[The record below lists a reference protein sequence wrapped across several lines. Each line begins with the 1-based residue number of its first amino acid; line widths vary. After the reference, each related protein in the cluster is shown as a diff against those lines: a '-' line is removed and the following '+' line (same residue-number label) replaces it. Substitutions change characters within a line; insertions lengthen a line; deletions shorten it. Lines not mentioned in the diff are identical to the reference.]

1 MKIIYTANI
10 PEVRKQD
17 ACYRDSFLGVI
28 SGATSIEIDDDFPDA
43 DLVDQA
49 YAFLGAQPLTATVS
63 VGLTPELQAVLDE
76 AKAECEKVVA
86 ENDALKAQVVTLQA
100 DLDTSRSELT
110 SGEPMDLTGY
120 IPFEQFDAV
129 ARKLTETEDQL
140 KVAQAEIVTLKTPK
154 KPTAAELKAT
164 KAAEEA
170 KAAEQQPQE

>member
-63 VGLTPELQAVLDE
+63 VGLTPELQAILDE
-76 AKAECEKVVA
+76 AKAECEKIQA
-86 ENDALKAQVVTLQA
+86 ENADLISDLKAALDAKDQFQA
-100 DLDTSRSELT
+100 
-110 SGEPMDLTGY
+110 
-120 IPFEQFDAV
+120 
-129 ARKLTETEDQL
+129 KLTEIEGQL
-140 KVAQAEIVTLKTPK
+140 SAVQAENTELKANIAEFEKAVVK
-154 KPTAAELKAT
+154 KPTAAELKAA

>member
-43 DLVDQA
+43 DLVDRA

-63 VGLTPELQAVLDE
+63 VGLTPELQAILDE
-76 AKAECEKVVA
+76 AKAEYEKIQA
-86 ENDALKAQVVTLQA
+86 ENADLISDLKAALDAKDQFQA
-100 DLDTSRSELT
+100 
-110 SGEPMDLTGY
+110 
-120 IPFEQFDAV
+120 
-129 ARKLTETEDQL
+129 KLTETEGQL
-140 KVAQAEIVTLKTPK
+140 SAVQAENTELKAKVTEFEKAVVK
-154 KPTAAELKAT
+154 KPTAAELKAA

>member
-63 VGLTPELQAVLDE
+63 VGLTPELQAILDE
-76 AKAECEKVVA
+76 AKAECEKIQA
-86 ENDALKAQVVTLQA
+86 ENA
-100 DLDTSRSELT
+100 DLIS
-110 SGEPMDLTGY
+110 DL
-120 IPFEQFDAV
+120 EAALDAKDQFQA
-129 ARKLTETEDQL
+129 KLTETEGQL
-140 KVAQAEIVTLKTPK
+140 SAVQAENTELKANIAEFEKAVVK
-154 KPTAAELKAT
+154 KPTAAELKAA